1 MEVLLD
7 TNFIISCI
15 VKKIDFLS
23 QLREKGFR
31 VVIPREVMQELKDV
45 RLDSKTSSYER
56 KAIDVALEMLASKQ
70 IEKTTIGKGK
80 VDDLLIKRGQ
90 QGAYIATLDN
100 GIKRHVTNKIVIL
113 SASKEIGVE
122 RD

>member
-7 TNFIISCI
+7 TNFVISCI
-15 VKKIDFLS
+15 VKKIDFLT

-45 RLDSKTSSYER
+45 RLHSKTSSDER
-56 KAIDVALEMLASKQ
+56 KAIDVALQMLASKQ

-80 VDDLLIKRGQ
+80 VDDLLVRKGQ
-90 QGAYIATLDN
+90 EGFYIATLDN
-100 GIKRHVTNKIVIL
+100 GIKRKVPNRIVIL
-113 SASKEIGVE
+113 SASKEIGIE

>member
-7 TNFIISCI
+7 TNFVISCI
-15 VKKIDFLS
+15 VKKIDFLT

-45 RLDSKTSSYER
+45 RLESKTSSYER

-80 VDDLLIKRGQ
+80 VDDLLIKKGQ

-100 GIKRHVTNKIVIL
+100 GIKRKVPNRIVIL
-113 SASKEIGVE
+113 SASKEVGVE

>member
-31 VVIPREVMQELKDV
+31 VVIPREIMQELKDV
-45 RLDSKTSSYER
+45 RLESKTSSDER

-80 VDDLLIKRGQ
+80 VDDALIKKGQ

-100 GIKRHVTNKIVIL
+100 GIRRSVPNRVVIL
-113 SASKEIGVE
+113 SASKEVGIE